1 MALLG
6 VDIGTTGTRAVLF
19 GETGEIIISSYQEYP
34 LFYPQP
40 GWGEL
45 DAEIIWAAFR
55 KTVREVANQHRTQ
68 IKAISLSCMSNNIVP
83 VRRDGSAIR
92 NGILAFDNR
101 ATEEVKI
108 ILNTIGELQYFKIRG
123 GRPRPVSGLSKILWL
138 KKNEPDTFR
147 RTWKFM
153 TFADFIRTRLGFPAI
168 IDYAMAASSL
178 PYDIRKRDYSD
189 TLLNELGLRREMF
202 SEPVP
207 SDVVLGD
214 IGLEVRTEL
223 NLPKGVKLVTGG
235 YDTHCGILGAGA
247 TVTAPQIVADIAG
260 TFERV
265 ARVKTKP
272 ILTKFAMENDI
283 NSNCNIIKDSY
294 IVSTALASSGSIVR
308 WFRDELAGEERLT
321 AQEEGASA
329 YNKMFEPL
337 NFDGGT
343 IKAMPYFAGSAGD
356 NQAKGAFLGLTLGT
370 SRGEMLQGVVEG
382 ITHEMTE
389 LVARLERLSDTPI
402 DIIRAFGGPAK
413 SSKWL
418 QLKADISGKK
428 VESLQIEEASALGAA
443 ILAGVATRVYN
454 SYEQAVKATVKIKN
468 TYLPRPEIYR
478 IYQRQHKIYKQL
490 VESLRPVNKA
500 LDYMQ

>member
-101 ATEEVKI
+101 ATEEAKI
-108 ILNTIGELQYFKIRG
+108 ILDTIGELPYFKIRG
-123 GRPRPVSGLSKILWL
+123 GRPRPVSGLCKIMWL
-138 KKNEPDTFR
+138 QKNEPDTFR
-147 RTWKFM
+147 QTWKFM
-153 TFADFIRTRLGFPAI
+153 TFADFIRTRLGFPAV
-168 IDYAMAASSL
+168 IDYATAASSL

-189 TLLNELGLRREMF
+189 TLLKEFGLKREMF

-207 SDVVLGD
+207 SDTVLGE
-214 IGLEVRTEL
+214 IGLEIRTEL

-235 YDTHCGILGAGA
+235 YDTHCGILGAG
-247 TVTAPQIVADIAG
+247 VTRTTPQIMADIAG

-265 ARVKTKP
+265 AGVKTKP
-272 ILTKFAMENDI
+272 ILTKQALENDI
-283 NSNCNIIKDSY
+283 NSNCNIIEDSY
-294 IVSTALASSGSIVR
+294 IVSTALAASGSIVR
-308 WFRDELAGEERLT
+308 WFRDELASEERLT
-321 AQEEGASA
+321 AREEGTNV
-329 YNKMFEPL
+329 YETMFAPL

-343 IKAMPYFAGSAGD
+343 IMAIPYFAGSAG
-356 NQAKGAFLGLTLGT
+356 NSQAKGAFLGLTLGT
-370 SRGEMLQGVVEG
+370 RHQDILQGMVEG

-389 LVARLERLSDTPI
+389 LVDRLGRLSDTPI

-443 ILAGVATRVYN
+443 ILAGVATGIYD
-454 SYEQAVKATVKIKN
+454 SYEQAVKTTVKIKK
-468 TYLPRPEIYR
+468 TYLPQPEIYR
-478 IYQRQHKIYKQL
+478 IYQRQYQIYKQL
-490 VESLRPVNKA
+490 VESLKPVNQE
-500 LDYMQ
+500 LNYLY